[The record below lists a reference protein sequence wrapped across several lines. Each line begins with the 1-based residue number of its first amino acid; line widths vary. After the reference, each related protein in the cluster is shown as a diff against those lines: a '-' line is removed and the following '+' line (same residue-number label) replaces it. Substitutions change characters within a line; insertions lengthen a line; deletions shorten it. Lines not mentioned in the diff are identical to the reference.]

1 MKYVRLAGSLL
12 IVIVAVARVMAAQ
25 AYPPVFEGAR
35 AEVYKTVGDTKLS
48 LYIFEPASGAK
59 TNRPAIVFFFGGGWT
74 NGSPVQFEQ
83 HCRYLASRGLVAI
96 TADYRVASRQQAKAV
111 DCVADAKS
119 AIRWVRANATRL
131 GIDPHRIAAGGG
143 SAGGHIAAATGT
155 LPGLDTPGEDTSVS
169 SVPDALVLFNPALV
183 LAELEGLKLA
193 GFGTN
198 MSAERFG
205 TEPRNLSPAHHV
217 KKGVPPT
224 IIFHGKADT
233 TVPYATAEAFT
244 RVMKAA
250 GNRCELV
257 GFDGQQHGF
266 FNYGRGDNSN
276 YHATL
281 VASDRFLASL
291 GWLQGEPTLA
301 KPAPPAGAGDDT
313 APAKKKRKNAK

>member
-1 MKYVRLAGSLL
+1 MKRLRLARLPLL
-12 IVIVAVARVMAAQ
+12 VLAVSTRLFAAQ

-35 AEVYKTVGDTKLS
+35 AEVYKTVGETKLS
-48 LYIFEPASGAK
+48 LYIFEPASGPKA
-59 TNRPAIVFFFGGGWT
+59 NRPAIVFFFGGGWT

-155 LPGLDTPGEDTSVS
+155 LPGLDTPGEDTTIS

-205 TEPRNLSPAHHV
+205 IEPRVLSPAHHV

-233 TVPYATAEAFT
+233 TVPYATAEAFV
-244 RVMKAA
+244 RVMKSA

-313 APAKKKRKNAK
+313 APAKNKRKNAK